1 VPAALDADACYAAL
15 AARDSRFD
23 GVFFVGVTTTGIYC
37 RPICTARTPG
47 RARCRFFRSPAL
59 AEKDGFRA
67 CFRCRP
73 EVAPGGATVD
83 AVSEL
88 ARRALAAIDAG
99 ALNERSV
106 DDVAADLGVSGRH
119 LRRALEAELGV
130 SPVELGQTRR
140 LALAKQL
147 LHDTALPL
155 TDVALASG
163 FGSVRR
169 FNALFQDRFGRAPSS
184 LRRDHAEPGGGGLE
198 LRLDVRPP
206 YDWRG
211 LVDFI
216 GRRAIPGVEVVTE
229 RGYAR
234 VVRIGGAVGTVAIAP
249 DRDRPSLRA
258 QVAGALAPHVMAV
271 AAMVRRLFDLDAH
284 PDAIAASLG
293 TDPLLGPLVARR
305 PGLRL
310 PGAADPFELGV
321 RALLGQQVSV
331 RAATTLA
338 GRIVERFGDPV
349 PTAIDGLSHA
359 FPLAR
364 TLADA
369 SSADIAA
376 IGLPG
381 QRAEA
386 LRTFAG
392 AIATGAIDLG
402 SSADP
407 ESLIP
412 RLVEL
417 PGIGEWTAQYIAM
430 RALHHPDAFPASDL
444 GIRKALGGLA
454 TGAARRRADGW
465 RPWRSY
471 AVMHLWASLDPTPP
485 AGEAP

>member
-1 VPAALDADACYAAL
+1 VPVAALDPDACYAAL
-15 AARDSRFD
+15 SARDARFD
-23 GVFFVGVTTTGIYC
+23 GVFYVGVTTTGIYC

-47 RARCRFFRSPAL
+47 RARCRFFRSSAL

-73 EVAPGGATVD
+73 EVAPGGAAVD
-83 AVSEL
+83 AVSQL

-106 DDVAADLGVSGRH
+106 DDIAADLGVSGRH

-140 LALAKQL
+140 LAVAKQL

-169 FNALFQDRFGRAPSS
+169 FNALFQERYGRAPSS
-184 LRRDHAEPGGGGLE
+184 LRREHAEPSGGDLE

-206 YDWRG
+206 FDWAG
-211 LVDFI
+211 LVDFL
-216 GRRAIPGVEVVTE
+216 GKRAIPGVEVVTAD
-229 RGYAR
+229 GYAR
-234 VVRIGGAVGTVAIAP
+234 VVRVAGAVGAVAIAP
-249 DRDRPSLRA
+249 DRGKPSLRA
-258 QVAGALAPHVMAV
+258 QLGPGLSPHVMAV
-271 AAMVRRLFDLDAH
+271 AAMLRRLFDLDAH
-284 PDAIAASLG
+284 PDAIAASLAA
-293 TDPLLGPLVARR
+293 DPLLAPLVARR

-338 GRIVERFGDPV
+338 GRLVERFGEPV
-349 PTAIDGLSHA
+349 ATAIPGLSHA
-359 FPLAR
+359 FPTAA
-364 TLADA
+364 TLAA
-369 SSADIAA
+369 AASADIAT
-376 IGLPG
+376 IGLPR
-381 QRAEA
+381 QRADA
-386 LRTFAG
+386 LRSFAA
-392 AIATGAIDLG
+392 AIASGAIDL
-402 SSADP
+402 APTTDP
-407 ESLIP
+407 DELIP
-412 RLVEL
+412 RLVAL

-444 GIRKALGGLA
+444 GIRKALGGLP
-454 TGAARRRADGW
+454 TGAARRRADAW

-471 AVMHLWASLDPTPP
+471 AVMHLWASLDPT
-485 AGEAP
+485 AGATP

>member
-1 VPAALDADACYAAL
+1 VPAHLDPDACYAAL
-15 AARDSRFD
+15 TARDARFD

-73 EVAPGGATVD
+73 EVAPGGAAVD

-88 ARRALAAIDAG
+88 ARRALVAIDAG

-184 LRRDHAEPGGGGLE
+184 LRRDHAEPSGGGLE

-206 YDWRG
+206 FDWAG
-211 LVDFI
+211 IVGFL
-216 GRRAIPGVEVVTE
+216 GTRAIPGVEVVTE
-229 RGYAR
+229 HGYAR
-234 VVRIGGAVGTVAIAP
+234 VVRMAGAIGTVAIAP
-249 DRDRPSLRA
+249 DRGKPSLRA
-258 QVAGALAPHVMAV
+258 QVAPALAPHVMAV
-271 AAMVRRLFDLDAH
+271 AAMLRRLFDLDAH

-293 TDPLLGPLVARR
+293 VDPLLAPLVARR

-331 RAATTLA
+331 KAATTLA
-338 GRIVERFGDPV
+338 GRLALRFGEPV
-349 PTAIDGLSHA
+349 TTAVDGLTHA

-369 SSADIAA
+369 DADAIAA
-376 IGLPG
+376 IGLPR
-381 QRAEA
+381 QRAAA

-392 AIATGAIDLG
+392 AIASGAIDLG
-402 SSADP
+402 TGADP
-407 ESLIP
+407 EVLIP

-454 TGAARRRADGW
+454 TGAARRRADAW

-471 AVMHLWASLDPTPP
+471 AVMHLWASLAPSSAAGDTP
-485 AGEAP
+485 